1 MQLAPT
7 IQKLIPT
14 RVLPLCPELLDED
27 EPIPLS
33 VLKLVRA
40 LLEACPAWVADTE
53 RYILDRNTVIKYHR
67 AEFTTLRHRVL
78 TRQPRMRA
86 HIY

>member
-53 RYILDRNTVIKYHR
+53 R
-67 AEFTTLRHRVL
+67 
-78 TRQPRMRA
+78 
-86 HIY
+86 